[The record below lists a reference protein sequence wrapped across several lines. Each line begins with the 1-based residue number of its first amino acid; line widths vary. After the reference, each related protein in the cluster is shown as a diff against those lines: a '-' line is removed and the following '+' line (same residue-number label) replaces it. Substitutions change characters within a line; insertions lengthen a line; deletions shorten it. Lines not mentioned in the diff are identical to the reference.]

1 MFLQNECYKIDIQVD
16 SAYTIGSSD
25 NKRYEVIL
33 NPNNFISG
41 DFYKTYSISVE
52 SRTGLLRLAL
62 VGDYYICEE
71 DCAVLEGNI
80 LTILLNNMVA
90 QIDVETAAII
100 TSVIIDDLGVNFGI
114 YSTDY
119 GYIVHGEINIQM
131 LDRDLHTKW
140 IFSGKDIFVSVT
152 DKTPFELCDD
162 RIKLYDFE
170 DNYYE
175 IDYNGNLIT
184 TS

>member
-1 MFLQNECYKIDIQVD
+1 
-16 SAYTIGSSD
+16 
-25 NKRYEVIL
+25 
-33 NPNNFISG
+33 
-41 DFYKTYSISVE
+41 
-52 SRTGLLRLAL
+52 
-62 VGDYYICEE
+62 
-71 DCAVLEGNI
+71 
-80 LTILLNNMVA
+80 MVA